1 MFCTVFTCPFSVN
14 VTRCKAISLIEPVG
28 VCRNE
33 ARRLLREHQAQAGQ
47 VWDCRT
53 GNPDPT
59 CITEFISGRVKVM
72 CNMMSVA

>member
-14 VTRCKAISLIEPVG
+14 GTRCKAISLIELVG

-33 ARRLLREHQAQAGQ
+33 AQCLLREHQAQAGQ

-59 CITEFISGRVKVM
+59 CITEFISGCVKVM
-72 CNMMSVA
+72 CNTMSVA